1 VPRLRRKEEVVPL
14 PDQSCGRQGKPLS
27 ISPLFGSAGCNS
39 PPLPC
44 LLLLGFLT
52 HTPPL
57 RPRISNPCFPIRD
70 FSNSNSTQPPSI
82 GSLSNSSNP
91 LCSSSMV
98 SGPEKKRRNC
108 ERNMPACGSR
118 GDRKILKMSVA
129 CGAMSV
135 RASVRAFSQLWLR
148 HMTYS

>member
-1 VPRLRRKEEVVPL
+1 VEQMSG
-14 PDQSCGRQGKPLS
+14 QSFGRQGKPLS
-27 ISPLFGSAGCNS
+27 ISPFLTSAGFDS

-70 FSNSNSTQPPSI
+70 FSDSSSTQLPSI

-91 LCSSSMV
+91 LCSSSIL
-98 SGPEKKRRNC
+98 SGPGKKRRSW

-129 CGAMSV
+129 CGAMRV
-135 RASVRAFSQLWLR
+135 RASVRAFSQL
-148 HMTYS
+148 

>member
-1 VPRLRRKEEVVPL
+1 VVQL
-14 PDQSCGRQGKPLS
+14 SGRNFGRQGKPLL
-27 ISPLFGSAGCNS
+27 ISPFFIGAGCNS

-57 RPRISNPCFPIRD
+57 RPRISNPCFPTRD
-70 FSNSNSTQPPSI
+70 FSDSNSTQLPSI

-91 LCSSSMV
+91 LCSSSIL
-98 SGPEKKRRNC
+98 SGPGKKRRSC

-129 CGAMSV
+129 CGAMRV
-135 RASVRAFSQLWLR
+135 RASVRAFDQLWSR
-148 HMTYS
+148 KSTYSQE

>member
-1 VPRLRRKEEVVPL
+1 VGPL
-14 PDQSCGRQGKPLS
+14 SDQSFGRQGKPLF
-27 ISPLFGSAGCNS
+27 ISPLLSCAGCDS

-70 FSNSNSTQPPSI
+70 FSISNSTQLPSI

-91 LCSSSMV
+91 LCSSSIL
-98 SGPEKKRRNC
+98 SGPGKKRRSC
-108 ERNMPACGSR
+108 DLNMPACGSR
-118 GDRKILKMSVA
+118 GDKKILKMSVA

-135 RASVRAFSQLWLR
+135 RASVRAFDQL
-148 HMTYS
+148 